1 MGFRARPGDV
11 FMSDEIRL
19 SLQVIGSLVII
30 FGVLWWMWRVP
41 GEAVSGS
48 LAAAVLAFCS
58 VWIGL
63 AAIGLAGWLWW
74 SANPG
79 PWAVASVLVWAAGLS
94 CGLLAL
100 WTYRHTPASTMSE
113 QVLLQ
118 RLQARVGVALGLV
131 AVAMWYVFMIARLST
146 LTVSQAEQSDAAGV
160 AAPPS
165 RHAAE
170 LAAAPTYDPG
180 ICRLS

>member
-1 MGFRARPGDV
+1 
-11 FMSDEIRL
+11 MSDEIRL

-30 FGVLWWMWRVP
+30 FGVLWWMWRIP
-41 GEAVSGS
+41 GEAESGS

-63 AAIGLAGWLWW
+63 VAIGVAGWLWW

-100 WTYRHTPASTMSE
+100 WTYRHTPASAMSE
-113 QVLLQ
+113 EVLLQ

-131 AVAMWYVFMIARLST
+131 AVAMWYVFMIVRLST
-146 LTVSQAEQSDAAGV
+146 LTVPKEGRREEADPLSQP
-160 AAPPS
+160 APPT
-165 RHAAE
+165 AG
-170 LAAAPTYDPG
+170 LAAAPTYDPA